1 LKLSA
6 DNLKNCEFENCTILV
21 KIITRLSKLKLLKKY
36 FLLLSVLLVS
46 GFVMSSA
53 YAHTTIHVDKYEIE
67 AGWGEEPPVVGLSN
81 TIVVEVA
88 ESGEKEGL
96 RTGVTSAFKSMT
108 ATLISG
114 GATKVLDINSD
125 PKPGHYYAKI
135 LPTKIGSISVK
146 LVGELNG
153 LSIDVIIP
161 IEDIESQ
168 SLIEFPPTSGSS
180 SAGEIGALKNAL
192 SSLQKDVSNI
202 KSNVGDVSLSADG
215 VDIENAYNFGVFGLS
230 LGAAAV
236 ILAIIAMLRRK

>member
-1 LKLSA
+1 
-6 DNLKNCEFENCTILV
+6 
-21 KIITRLSKLKLLKKY
+21 
-36 FLLLSVLLVS
+36 
-46 GFVMSSA
+46 MSSA

>member
-1 LKLSA
+1 M
-6 DNLKNCEFENCTILV
+6 
-21 KIITRLSKLKLLKKY
+21 KKY
-36 FLLLSVLLVS
+36 FLPLVVLLAM
-46 GFVMSSA
+46 GFVFA
-53 YAHTTIHVDKYEIE
+53 PAFAHTTIHVEQYEIE
-67 AGWGEEPPVVGLSN
+67 AGWGDEPPVVGLPN
-81 TIVVEVA
+81 TIVIEVA

-96 RTGVTSAFKSMT
+96 RSSVTSAFKSMT
-108 ATLISG
+108 ATLVSG

-125 PKPGHYYAKI
+125 PRPGHYYAKI
-135 LPTKIGSISVK
+135 LPTKTGSISVK

-153 LSIDVIIP
+153 LPIDVVIP
-161 IEDIESQ
+161 IEDVESQ

-202 KSNVGDVSLSADG
+202 KSNVGDVSLSAGG
-215 VDIENAYNFGVFGLS
+215 VDIENTYNFAVFGLS

>member
-1 LKLSA
+1 MSA
-6 DNLKNCEFENCTILV
+6 
-21 KIITRLSKLKLLKKY
+21 
-36 FLLLSVLLVS
+36 
-46 GFVMSSA
+46 A
-53 YAHTTIHVDKYEIE
+53 YAHTTIHIDKYEIE
-67 AGWGEEPPVVGLSN
+67 AGWGEEPPVVGLPN

-125 PKPGHYYAKI
+125 PRPGHYYAKI
-135 LPTKIGSISVK
+135 LPTKTGSISVK

-153 LSIDVIIP
+153 LPIDVIIP
-161 IEDIESQ
+161 IEDVESQ

-202 KSNVGDVSLSADG
+202 KSNVGDVSLSAG
-215 VDIENAYNFGVFGLS
+215 GIDIENAYNFGVFGLS
-230 LGAAAV
+230 LGAAAI

>member
-1 LKLSA
+1 
-6 DNLKNCEFENCTILV
+6 
-21 KIITRLSKLKLLKKY
+21 LKKY
-36 FLLLSVLLVS
+36 FFLLSVLLVS

-67 AGWGEEPPVVGLSN
+67 AGWGDEPPVVGLYN
-81 TIVVEVA
+81 KIVVEVA

-125 PKPGHYYAKI
+125 PRPGHYYAKI
-135 LPTKIGSISVK
+135 LPTKTGSISVE

-161 IEDIESQ
+161 IEDVESQ

-192 SSLQKDVSNI
+192 SSLQKDISNI
-202 KSNVGDVSLSADG
+202 KSNVGDVNLSAG
-215 VDIENAYNFGVFGLS
+215 GADIENAYNFGVFGLS

>member
-1 LKLSA
+1 MSA
-6 DNLKNCEFENCTILV
+6 
-21 KIITRLSKLKLLKKY
+21 
-36 FLLLSVLLVS
+36 
-46 GFVMSSA
+46 A
-53 YAHTTIHVDKYEIE
+53 YAHTTIHIDKYEIE
-67 AGWGEEPPVVGLSN
+67 AGWGEEPPVVGLPN

-125 PKPGHYYAKI
+125 PRPGHYYAKI

-153 LSIDVIIP
+153 LPIDVIIP
-161 IEDIESQ
+161 IEDVESQ

-202 KSNVGDVSLSADG
+202 KSNVGDVSLTAGG

>member
-1 LKLSA
+1 MSA
-6 DNLKNCEFENCTILV
+6 
-21 KIITRLSKLKLLKKY
+21 
-36 FLLLSVLLVS
+36 
-46 GFVMSSA
+46 A

-67 AGWGEEPPVVGLSN
+67 AGWGEEPPVVGLAN

-125 PKPGHYYAKI
+125 PRPGHYYAKI

-153 LSIDVIIP
+153 LPIDVIIP
-161 IEDIESQ
+161 IEDVESQ

-202 KSNVGDVSLSADG
+202 KSNVGDVSLTAGG